1 MSFSINLESED
12 GSSNVTQG
20 GSLMQRTE
28 SFEKLTEVVDNKVME
43 VADDAVKA
51 QEIAI
56 YTKDEALALEQEI
69 KDALNRTQGK
79 QIF

>member
-1 MSFSINLESED
+1 
-12 GSSNVTQG
+12 
-20 GSLMQRTE
+20 MQRTE